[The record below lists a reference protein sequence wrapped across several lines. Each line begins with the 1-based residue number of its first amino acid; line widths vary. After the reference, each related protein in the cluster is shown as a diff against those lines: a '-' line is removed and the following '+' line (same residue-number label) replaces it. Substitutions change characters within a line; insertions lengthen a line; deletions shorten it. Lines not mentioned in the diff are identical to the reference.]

1 MANVFDYLHWR
12 GDLQFTQDEPNEID
26 ALIFSSLAYIQF
38 PGSIEAW
45 PDEPFAMKEAWKE
58 LSMLPDCYRRG
69 RNKNDIDL
77 LKAASETARFAET
90 QILNYRQIYSQEEET
105 QFAAMTF
112 LLSNGMACIAF
123 RGTDTSLTGWKE
135 DLNMMYQSEI
145 PSQRLALEYTQ
156 EMQIK
161 LQCPLILC
169 GHSKGGNLAVYAA
182 AKSSPM
188 EQSNILAVYNN
199 DGPGFTQFMLG
210 DPGYKAMV
218 PKIRTYV
225 PQSSIIGLLM
235 EHEEP
240 YTIIKSNQ
248 ISVMQHDTFNWEVLG
263 KSLIPVEEI
272 TPDSRFLDVTIDNW
286 LKEMDMTERSQ
297 WIDAVFKVLATVDS
311 DNVQEVFQPKNL
323 LKFIKRIGSDENT
336 HRVLLTEWVKL
347 MNAAR
352 QSAHFLDYNKE
363 KTDDSIFK
371 YETKV

>member
-1 MANVFDYLHWR
+1 M
-12 GDLQFTQDEPNEID
+12 
-26 ALIFSSLAYIQF
+26 
-38 PGSIEAW
+38 
-45 PDEPFAMKEAWKE
+45 
-58 LSMLPDCYRRG
+58 
-69 RNKNDIDL
+69 
-77 LKAASETARFAET
+77 TARFAET
-90 QILNYRQIYSQEEET
+90 QILNYKQIYAPEEDT

-112 LLSNGMACIAF
+112 LLNNGTACIAF

-135 DLNMMYQSEI
+135 DLEMMYRSEI
-145 PSQRLALEYTQ
+145 PSQRLALEYTH
-156 EMQIK
+156 EMQMK
-161 LQCPLILC
+161 LQCPIILC

-182 AKSSPM
+182 SKTSPM
-188 EQSNILAVYNN
+188 LQKNILAVYNN
-199 DGPGFTQFMLG
+199 DGPGFTEFMLG

-240 YTIIKSNQ
+240 YTIVKSNQ
-248 ISVMQHDTFNWEVLG
+248 ISVMQHDTFNWEVIG

-272 TPDSRFLDVTIDNW
+272 TPDSRFLDATIDNW
-286 LKEMDMTERSQ
+286 LKEMDMSERSQ
-297 WIDAVFKVLATVDS
+297 WIDAVFSVLTTVDS

-352 QSAHFLDYNKE
+352 QSARQLEHSRE
-363 KTDDSIFK
+363 KG
-371 YETKV
+371 ETALQKHEAKV

>member
-12 GDLQFTQDEPNEID
+12 GDLQFTQDGTNEID
-26 ALIFSSLAYIQF
+26 ALIFSSLAYIRF
-38 PGSIEAW
+38 AGSIEAW
-45 PDEPFAMKEAWKE
+45 PNEPITIQEAWSE
-58 LSMLPDCYRRG
+58 LSQLPDCCHRG
-69 RNKNDIDL
+69 RNRNDIDL
-77 LKAASETARFAET
+77 LKECSVTARFAET
-90 QILNYRQIYSQEEET
+90 QILNYKQIYAPEEDT

-112 LLSNGMACIAF
+112 LLNNGTACIAF

-135 DLNMMYQSEI
+135 DLEMMYRSEI
-145 PSQRLALEYTQ
+145 PSQRLALEYTH
-156 EMQIK
+156 EMQMK
-161 LQCPLILC
+161 LQCPIILC

-182 AKSSPM
+182 SKTSPM
-188 EQSNILAVYNN
+188 LQKNILAVYNN
-199 DGPGFTQFMLG
+199 DGPGFTEYMLG

-240 YTIIKSNQ
+240 YTIVKSNQ

-272 TPDSRFLDVTIDNW
+272 TPDSRFLDATIDNW
-286 LKEMDMTERSQ
+286 LKEMDMSERSQ
-297 WIDAVFKVLATVDS
+297 WIDAVFSVLTTVDS

-352 QSAHFLDYNKE
+352 QSARQLEHSRE
-363 KTDDSIFK
+363 KG
-371 YETKV
+371 ETALQKHEAKV

>member
-12 GDLQFTQDEPNEID
+12 GDLQFTQDGTNEID
-26 ALIFSSLAYIQF
+26 ALIFSSLAYIRF
-38 PGSIEAW
+38 AGSIEAW
-45 PDEPFAMKEAWKE
+45 QNEPITIQEAWSE
-58 LSMLPDCYRRG
+58 LSQLPDCYHRG
-69 RNKNDIDL
+69 RNRNDIDL
-77 LKAASETARFAET
+77 LKECSVTVRFAET
-90 QILNYRQIYSQEEET
+90 QILNYKQIYAPEEDT

-112 LLSNGMACIAF
+112 LLNNGTACIAF

-135 DLNMMYQSEI
+135 DLEMMYRSEI
-145 PSQRLALEYTQ
+145 PSQRLALEYTH
-156 EMQIK
+156 EMQMM
-161 LQCPLILC
+161 LQCPIILC

-182 AKSSPM
+182 SKTSPM
-188 EQSNILAVYNN
+188 LQESILAVYNN
-199 DGPGFTQFMLG
+199 DGPGFTEYMLG

-240 YTIIKSNQ
+240 YTIVKSNQ
-248 ISVMQHDTFNWEVLG
+248 ISVMQHDTFNWEVIG

-272 TPDSRFLDVTIDNW
+272 TPDSRFLDATIDNW
-286 LKEMDMTERSQ
+286 LKEMDMSERSQ
-297 WIDAVFKVLATVDS
+297 WIDAVFSVLTTVDS

-352 QSAHFLDYNKE
+352 QSARQLEHSRE
-363 KTDDSIFK
+363 KGEIALPK
-371 YETKV
+371 HEAKV